1 MAYDALL
8 EELADYTLKAE
19 VQSPLAYETARYALA
34 DALACA
40 FLALKAPEARKLL
53 GPLVPGWEF
62 PQGARVPG
70 TPYRLDPV
78 TAAFNLGLLVRWLDY
93 NDTWL
98 AAEWGHPSDNLGAV
112 LMVADWVSQRRLA
125 RGEAPLAL
133 RELLVA
139 LIKAYEIQGVL
150 ALENSL
156 NRVGFDH
163 VLWVKVASTAASG
176 LLLGLDREALLSAL
190 SNAFLDAGP
199 LRAYRHY
206 PNTGSRKSWAAGDA
220 AARGVQLA
228 LLAQRGEMGYPKALS
243 APRWGF
249 EEVIT
254 RRPLTLAQPLGSYV
268 MENILFKISFPAE
281 FHGQTAVEAALTLH
295 PQVRDRLQE
304 VARIRIQ
311 TQEPAVRIISKKG
324 PLTNPADRD
333 HCLEYMVAAALVYG
347 ELTEEHYEEPIAL
360 DPRLEALRA
369 VTEVE
374 ELPPYTEAYYDPERR
389 AIPNA
394 VQVFFKDGSAT
405 ERVEVFYPIGHPRR
419 RAEGIPLLKEKV
431 REALRAYFPRAR
443 AEALYHLLLE
453 EEGFEERPLDRF
465 VEVFWGF

>member
-1 MAYDALL
+1 
-8 EELADYTLKAE
+8 
-19 VQSPLAYETARYALA
+19 
-34 DALACA
+34 
-40 FLALKAPEARKLL
+40 
-53 GPLVPGWEF
+53 
-62 PQGARVPG
+62 
-70 TPYRLDPV
+70 
-78 TAAFNLGLLVRWLDY
+78 
-93 NDTWL
+93 
-98 AAEWGHPSDNLGAV
+98 
-112 LMVADWVSQRRLA
+112 
-125 RGEAPLAL
+125 
-133 RELLVA
+133 
-139 LIKAYEIQGVL
+139 
-150 ALENSL
+150 
-156 NRVGFDH
+156 
-163 VLWVKVASTAASG
+163 
-176 LLLGLDREALLSAL
+176 
-190 SNAFLDAGP
+190 
-199 LRAYRHY
+199 
-206 PNTGSRKSWAAGDA
+206 
-220 AARGVQLA
+220 
-228 LLAQRGEMGYPKALS
+228 MGYPKALS

-465 VEVFWGF
+465 VEAFWGF